1 MKGVR
6 AYHYAATATAPV
18 KQPFVARDLL
28 SVRDFSPQ
36 EIEWL
41 FELTRIVKKRPA
53 EFRQALAGKQQ
64 VLFFE
69 KASLRTRLTFE
80 SAMAGLGGASI
91 FVDQTQSRLDERESL
106 SDIARNVERW
116 ADAVVLHERDTNL
129 NLIRSLRWK
138 SPWAWS

>member
-18 KQPFVARDLL
+18 KHPFVARDLL

-53 EFRQALAGKQQ
+53 EFRQGCADNWRRRFAHAAGPS
-64 VLFFE
+64 
-69 KASLRTRLTFE
+69 APRIRLK
-80 SAMAGLGGASI
+80 
-91 FVDQTQSRLDERESL
+91 
-106 SDIARNVERW
+106 N
-116 ADAVVLHERDTNL
+116 
-129 NLIRSLRWK
+129 
-138 SPWAWS
+138 